1 MSNQEKETLFQE
13 FVKKAGEFI
22 TPQEENVINAISIIQ
37 KELKNYIKKAGLKG
51 LTLGV
56 SGGLDSACCA
66 AIVSPV
72 CKELNIPLMGMFIP
86 LSSSIKHQEQAQ
98 WVGDT
103 FCDAYMEMN
112 SWEDDFYQIGKTAHD
127 MVSYAISVTDRIAAK
142 AGFDTNSFE
151 RNIQQANI
159 KSRLRMISLYDLAH
173 KTQSMVIGT
182 GNMSEDS
189 ILFFYTLGG
198 DGQVDWSPIKT
209 IGKGFELPVFAKVL
223 NIRED
228 IISQQPSDGL
238 SASEADTDMAQ
249 IGLESYKE
257 VDAIGFAMLGLL
269 NEELIKMYE
278 QLFDYYKV
286 QIIINR
292 YKRYSFKEHGEVFI
306 TRKELGL

>member
-1 MSNQEKETLFQE
+1 
-13 FVKKAGEFI
+13 
-22 TPQEENVINAISIIQ
+22 
-37 KELKNYIKKAGLKG
+37 
-51 LTLGV
+51 
-56 SGGLDSACCA
+56 
-66 AIVSPV
+66 
-72 CKELNIPLMGMFIP
+72 
-86 LSSSIKHQEQAQ
+86 
-98 WVGDT
+98 
-103 FCDAYMEMN
+103 
-112 SWEDDFYQIGKTAHD
+112 
-127 MVSYAISVTDRIAAK
+127 
-142 AGFDTNSFE
+142 
-151 RNIQQANI
+151 
-159 KSRLRMISLYDLAH
+159 
-173 KTQSMVIGT
+173 MVIGT